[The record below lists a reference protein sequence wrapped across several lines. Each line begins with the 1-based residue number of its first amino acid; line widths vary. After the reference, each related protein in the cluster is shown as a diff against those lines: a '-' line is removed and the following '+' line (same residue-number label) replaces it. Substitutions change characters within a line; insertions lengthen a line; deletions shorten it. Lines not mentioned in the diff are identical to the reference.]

1 MPSSDTDTREV
12 TIDAPSG
19 LLELREVSDGS
30 WEVEGRIVPYGE
42 TVELATGE
50 RERFRAG
57 SFADTDPTDVVLL
70 VGHNRERAIGRGVE
84 LREAPDGAYMR
95 FKLARTALADE
106 QRQLI
111 KDGVLRG
118 LSVGFRESKYD
129 RVADGARRVT
139 EHSRVI
145 LREVS
150 LALFP
155 VYRGAAIT
163 GVRDQ
168 EETMPPIINT
178 DTETRDNAEN
188 LVTREE
194 LEAMSASV
202 EGALDTFAERIAA
215 LADRAPDLSPRERR
229 DTVTYR
235 DLWLAQSRASIYGD
249 QTELRAIADIIG
261 TTTGDGSTDADG
273 LMPASFWPAGL
284 VNVYDD
290 RTPMFDSLGV
300 MPWPT
305 QGDTQGI
312 PQVVSGPGHGKRTGQ
327 KEEANSAKLRVTLGS
342 FGIQWFDSTADVA
355 LELIRQSNPAVLT
368 VLWERMAGLIAGDIE
383 TYVEEVALANATAE
397 GAVLPTST
405 YAALVAKLITNSE
418 VIRAATGAPGNIL
431 ACQTSDWAVV
441 LGMVDGNDRRQFAR
455 IGATN
460 ADGTAG
466 LLANAVDIGGILALH
481 AHKATETYQYNT
493 VAFKRAHM
501 GPERLQA
508 VNPGHIGQDVA
519 MLDGAIVAPV
529 IPAGILVY
537 AAGA

>member
-1 MPSSDTDTREV
+1 MPNDDRELRELV
-12 TIDAPSG
+12 YEPNVSP
-19 LLELREVSDGS
+19 LELRETDDGA

-42 TVELATGE
+42 TVELGSGQ
-50 RERFRAG
+50 RERFKPGAFKG
-57 SFADTDPTDVVLL
+57 TDPTDVVLL
-70 VGHNRERAIGRGVE
+70 VGHDRHRAVGRGVE
-84 LREAPDGAYMR
+84 LVERDDGAYMR
-95 FKLARTALADE
+95 FRLARTAEASD

-111 KDGVLRG
+111 KDGVIRS
-118 LSVGFRESKYD
+118 LSVGFMEDKYK
-129 RVADGARRVT
+129 RVAEGAARVT
-139 EHSRVI
+139 EHTRVR

-155 VYRGAAIT
+155 VYAGAAIT
-163 GVRDQ
+163 GVREA
-168 EETMPPIINT
+168 EEATTMPDNDT
-178 DTETRDNAEN
+178 DTQTRTDESN

-202 EGALDTFAERIAA
+202 EGALDTFAERISA
-215 LADRAPDLSPRERR
+215 LADRAPEMSPRERR
-229 DTVTYR
+229 ESVTYR
-235 DLWLAQSRASIYGD
+235 DLWIAQSRASIFND
-249 QTELRAIADIIG
+249 DTELRALADITG
-261 TTTGDGSTDADG
+261 TTTGDGSVNADG
-273 LMPASFWPAGL
+273 LMPASFWPGGL

-290 RTPMFDSLGV
+290 RTPMFDSLGR
-300 MPWPT
+300 MPWPS

-312 PQVVSGPGHGKRTGQ
+312 PKVVSGPGTGKRSAQ
-327 KEEANSAKLRVTLGS
+327 KAEANTAKLRVELGS
-342 FGIQWFDSTADVA
+342 FGIQWFDSAADVA
-355 LELIRQSNPAVLT
+355 LELIRQSNPAVLSI
-368 VLWERMAGLIAGDIE
+368 LWERMAGLIAGDIE
-383 TYVEEVALANATAE
+383 DYVEEVALANATAE
-397 GAVLPTST
+397 GAALPTGT
-405 YAALVAKLITNSE
+405 YAALVAKLISVSE
-418 VIRAATGAPGNIL
+418 TIRTATGAPGNIL

-508 VNPGHIGQDVA
+508 VNAGNIGQDVA

-529 IPAGILVY
+529 IPAGIIKY
-537 AAGA
+537 TA